1 MDTKTTL
8 LDSAERMMRQRGY
21 DAVSFGDLADEIG
34 IRKAS
39 IHYHFPK
46 KADLA
51 VDLIDRYSARLA
63 KMRSELRVSSGTA
76 GEALAGLIE
85 IYRDALDQGQQL
97 CLCVAFSA
105 GRDSLDTRTLTLLE
119 KFHEESL
126 KWLET
131 VFTLA
136 QQDGSI
142 VDVTNPAQ
150 DAIGTLALLEGAQVM
165 ARAVGGLAPYIA
177 ATQTLTNRIK
187 Q

>member
-1 MDTKTTL
+1 
-8 LDSAERMMRQRGY
+8 MRQRGY
-21 DAVSFGDLADEIG
+21 DAVSFGDLSDEIG

-51 VDLIDRYSARLA
+51 LDLIDRYSSRLA
-63 KMRSELRVSSGTA
+63 EMRLELSQSSVTA
-76 GEALAGLIE
+76 GSALAGLID

-119 KFHEESL
+119 QFNEESL
-126 KWLET
+126 DWLET
-131 VFTLA
+131 IYTRA

-142 VDVTNPAQ
+142 VDVSNPSQEAVS
-150 DAIGTLALLEGAQVM
+150 TLALLEGAQVM
-165 ARAVGGLAPYIA
+165 ARAVGSLDPYDA
-177 ATQTLTNRIK
+177 ATKTLTNRIK
-187 Q
+187 H